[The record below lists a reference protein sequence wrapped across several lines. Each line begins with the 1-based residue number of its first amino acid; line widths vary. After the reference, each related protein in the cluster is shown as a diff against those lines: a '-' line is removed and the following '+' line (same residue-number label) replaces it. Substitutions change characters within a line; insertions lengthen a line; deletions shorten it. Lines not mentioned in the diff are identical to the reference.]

1 MEASGCSRAAVR
13 TLYEAKGL
21 EFSDVLLYDFFKD
34 SPTSTADWRVILNRV
49 EPMDRSGV
57 AAPRFD
63 ELRHTSVCSELKF
76 LYVGLT
82 RARNQ
87 LWIWDSSDRGEPMRV
102 SNMAQFVIGFQ
113 LFQGPMECEESDRR
127 PQTRRPYSRV
137 GW

>member
-1 MEASGCSRAAVR
+1 MNTLVCLRGAAR

-49 EPMDRSGV
+49 EPLDRSGI

-63 ELRHTSVCSELKF
+63 ELRHTGVCSELKF

-102 SNMAQFVIGFQ
+102 SNMARFVIR
-113 LFQGPMECEESDRR
+113 S
-127 PQTRRPYSRV
+127 
-137 GW
+137 

>member
-1 MEASGCSRAAVR
+1 MEASGCSRDAVR

-34 SPTSTADWRVILNRV
+34 SPTSTADWRVILNSV
-49 EPMDRSGV
+49 DRSGI

-63 ELRHTSVCSELKF
+63 ELLHTSVCSELKF

-102 SNMAQFVIGFQ
+102 SSMAQFLIGFQ
-113 LFQGPMECEESDRR
+113 PLQGSMECEESDRH
-127 PQTRRPYSRV
+127 PQTGRPYSRA

>member
-1 MEASGCSRAAVR
+1 METTEYSRNVAR

-34 SPTSTADWRVILNRV
+34 SPTLTADWRVILNRV
-49 EPMDRSGV
+49 ELIDRNGI

-102 SNMAQFVIGFQ
+102 SHMPQFVIKFQ
-113 LFQGPMECEESDRR
+113 LFK
-127 PQTRRPYSRV
+127 RPYGV
-137 GW
+137 HEIK

>member
-1 MEASGCSRAAVR
+1 MSSLECSQDSAR

-49 EPMDRSGV
+49 EPMDRSGI

-87 LWIWDSSDRGEPMRV
+87 LWIWDSSERGEPMRV
-102 SNMAQFVIGFQ
+102 SNMTRFVIRSEP
-113 LFQGPMECEESDRR
+113 FQGPMECEESN
-127 PQTRRPYSRV
+127 
-137 GW
+137 

>member
-1 MEASGCSRAAVR
+1 MNTLECSQDAAR

-49 EPMDRSGV
+49 EPMDRGSI
-57 AAPRFD
+57 AAPQFD
-63 ELRHTSVCSELKF
+63 ELRHTGVCSELKF

-102 SNMAQFVIGFQ
+102 SNMAWFVIRSER
-113 LFQGPMECEESDRR
+113 FQGPMECEESN
-127 PQTRRPYSRV
+127 
-137 GW
+137 

>member
-1 MEASGCSRAAVR
+1 MEIMVSSRNAAR

-21 EFSDVLLYDFFKD
+21 EFSDVLLYDFFND

-49 EPMDRSGV
+49 ESGDRNDV

-63 ELRHTSVCSELKF
+63 ELRHTGVCSELKF

-102 SNMAQFVIGFQ
+102 SYLRQFIIKFQ
-113 LFQGPMECEESDRR
+113 LFPRSYGVREIK
-127 PQTRRPYSRV
+127 
-137 GW
+137 